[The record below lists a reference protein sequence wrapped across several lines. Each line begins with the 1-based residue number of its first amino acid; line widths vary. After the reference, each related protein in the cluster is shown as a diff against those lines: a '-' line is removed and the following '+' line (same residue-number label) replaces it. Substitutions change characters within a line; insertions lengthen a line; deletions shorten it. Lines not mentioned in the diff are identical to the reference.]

1 MYLFSLC
8 VWVFFPFFSF
18 LNGGGGRVFF
28 SIFHLSHLVEFSA
41 LISSLWYGVR
51 RFRNNCQVQIKNGW
65 SGCNIELLNTSRD
78 LSDGYGTRFFFFFSS
93 SPPLL
98 PLPLSA
104 PGVSL
109 CSQNNAWVM
118 SALGRRC
125 SVQRFS
131 TNASHNDHVLLP
143 LCTSSIGST
152 PLEKSERHKQLQ
164 RLLPF
169 SQLFTTAALLHYQTD
184 GGSSSSPVQALRNQ
198 QVRSGNRQNA
208 RAIRTQPSCGRGAH
222 TTHTPYAA
230 HLLAHVHINKCRLFC
245 ISWHTHSNTHTCS
258 V

>member
-1 MYLFSLC
+1 MVNKNTVSQVPKLLIQRQFKISPLQFFAMFPLSAAAPIVDLFIFVFVFTLC
-8 VWVFFPFFSF
+8 LGVFLF
-18 LNGGGGRVFF
+18 LYIYISGGGGGAGVFF
-28 SIFHLSHLVEFSA
+28 STFHLSHLVKFSA

-78 LSDGYGTRFFFFFSS
+78 WSDGNGTRFS
-93 SPPLL
+93 SPPLF

-143 LCTSSIGST
+143 LCTSSTGST
-152 PLEKSERHKQLQ
+152 PLEIW
-164 RLLPF
+164 
-169 SQLFTTAALLHYQTD
+169 ALLT
-184 GGSSSSPVQALRNQ
+184 A
-198 QVRSGNRQNA
+198 
-208 RAIRTQPSCGRGAH
+208 TE
-222 TTHTPYAA
+222 AA
-230 HLLAHVHINKCRLFC
+230 TF
-245 ISWHTHSNTHTCS
+245 
-258 V
+258 

>member
-1 MYLFSLC
+1 M
-8 VWVFFPFFSF
+8 FPFSAAAPIVDLFIYVFVFTLCLGVF
-18 LNGGGGRVFF
+18 LFFYYFWRGRVFF
-28 SIFHLSHLVEFSA
+28 STFHLSHLVEFST
-41 LISSLWYGVR
+41 LISSLWYAVR

-78 LSDGYGTRFFFFFSS
+78 LSDGYGTRFS

-143 LCTSSIGST
+143 LCTSST
-152 PLEKSERHKQLQ
+152 
-164 RLLPF
+164 
-169 SQLFTTAALLHYQTD
+169 
-184 GGSSSSPVQALRNQ
+184 SSSPLEIWAL
-198 QVRSGNRQNA
+198 
-208 RAIRTQPSCGRGAH
+208 
-222 TTHTPYAA
+222 
-230 HLLAHVHINKCRLFC
+230 
-245 ISWHTHSNTHTCS
+245 
-258 V
+258 

>member
-1 MYLFSLC
+1 MFPFSAAAPIVDLFTFVFVFSLFGC
-8 VWVFFPFFSF
+8 FPFFYIF
-18 LNGGGGRVFF
+18 LEVGGGWGGVFF
-28 SIFHLSHLVEFSA
+28 STFHLSHLVKFSA

-78 LSDGYGTRFFFFFSS
+78 LSDGYDTRFSF
-93 SPPLL
+93 PPLL

-143 LCTSSIGST
+143 LCTSSTGST
-152 PLEKSERHKQLQ
+152 PLEIWAPL
-164 RLLPF
+164 
-169 SQLFTTAALLHYQTD
+169 TATEA
-184 GGSSSSPVQALRNQ
+184 A
-198 QVRSGNRQNA
+198 
-208 RAIRTQPSCGRGAH
+208 PS
-222 TTHTPYAA
+222 
-230 HLLAHVHINKCRLFC
+230 
-245 ISWHTHSNTHTCS
+245 
-258 V
+258 

>member
-8 VWVFFPFFSF
+8 VWVFSFFIYF
-18 LNGGGGRVFF
+18 WRGRVFF

-51 RFRNNCQVQIKNGW
+51 RFRNNCQVQIKSGW

-78 LSDGYGTRFFFFFSS
+78 LSDGYGTRLY

-109 CSQNNAWVM
+109 CSQNNVWVM

-143 LCTSSIGST
+143 LCISSTGST
-152 PLEKSERHKQLQ
+152 PLEIWV
-164 RLLPF
+164 P
-169 SQLFTTAALLHYQTD
+169 
-184 GGSSSSPVQALRNQ
+184 
-198 QVRSGNRQNA
+198 
-208 RAIRTQPSCGRGAH
+208 
-222 TTHTPYAA
+222 
-230 HLLAHVHINKCRLFC
+230 
-245 ISWHTHSNTHTCS
+245 
-258 V
+258 